1 MVWISDRDKRF
12 VEGFWKGLFTALR
25 TKLLYTAAYHPSAD
39 GQSERFKP
47 SKENCWAWL
56 ETLWGEDRMV
66 EWKAQLLTGGMVDTE
81 QVSNLITLE
90 IQAHE
95 HWDSANFAF
104 RPVCINETYK

>member
-1 MVWISDRDKRF
+1 MINTSFLSLK
-12 VEGFWKGLFTALR
+12 T
-25 TKLLYTAAYHPSAD
+25 
-39 GQSERFKP
+39 
-47 SKENCWAWL
+47 
-56 ETLWGEDRMV
+56 
-66 EWKAQLLTGGMVDTE
+66 LTGGMVDTE